1 MNRFWANKRWLSWL
15 LGGVWLVVVITVVL
29 SRLNAAAPQETIPTA
44 TLNIPLAT
52 PTTAEFLANVAL
64 SNYDGPLDAPVKLV
78 VFSDFDCPF
87 CKAWLTRNLRAT
99 LREEFGDQLAV
110 VFRHYPVRG
119 EDSWT
124 VAEAAQC
131 AGEQGKFWAYHDAWF
146 EQHTVGETTEDEMV
160 GIAAAI
166 GLDITS
172 WQTCRDTGQFAA
184 YVQQDFQLAQSTG
197 YVEPPVFF
205 ANGRHTLLKIAAQRE
220 AVRQALLFSCP
231 EPCASGSD

>member
-1 MNRFWANKRWLSWL
+1 MNGFWANKKWLVWL
-15 LGGVWLVVVITVVL
+15 LGCVWLVAVITVIL
-29 SRLNAAAPQETIPTA
+29 SRLNAAASEELPPTPTA
-44 TLNIPLAT
+44 SIPLVA
-52 PTTAEFLANVAL
+52 PVADELLSNVAL

-119 EDSWT
+119 EDSWV

-131 AGEQGKFWAYHDAWF
+131 AGEQGQFWAFHDAWF
-146 EQHTVGETTEDEMV
+146 EQHIVGETTEDEIV

-166 GLDITS
+166 ELDIAP

-197 YVEPPVFF
+197 YATPPVFF
-205 ANGRHTLLKIAAQRE
+205 ANGQHTLLKIEAQRE